1 MHKRTETKINL
12 FIDKLDK
19 SGVGISLMQN
29 ENVFLVPYTL
39 PGESVKANII
49 NKFKSKVFCSNL
61 EILENSS
68 EDLTILVNI
77 LLNVVVVYYNIGN
90 MKTISN
96 GNST

>member
-1 MHKRTETKINL
+1 MHKRTDTTINL

-19 SGVGISLMQN
+19 SGVGISFMQN
-29 ENVFLVPYTL
+29 ENVCFVPYTL
-39 PGESVKANII
+39 PGERVKVNII
-49 NKFKSKVFCSNL
+49 NKFKSKMYCSNL

-68 EDLTILVNI
+68 EDLIKLVNI

-90 MKTISN
+90 MKIISN

>member
-1 MHKRTETKINL
+1 MHKLSDTTINL

-29 ENVFLVPYTL
+29 ENVCLVPYSL
-39 PGESVKANII
+39 PGERVKVNII
-49 NKFKSKVFCSNL
+49 NKFKSKMYCSNL
-61 EILENSS
+61 EILENSLK
-68 EDLTILVNI
+68 DLIILVNI
-77 LLNVVVVYYNIGN
+77 FPNVVVVYYNIGN